1 VTKAA
6 LGTFAVGALV
16 LLVAEATILH
26 VLGFLILLAAIAC
39 GVFAIADP
47 DDLRGEED
55 QSAR

>member
-1 VTKAA
+1 VSKAA

-26 VLGFLILLAAIAC
+26 VVGFLVLLAAIAF

-47 DDLRGEED
+47 DDLRRDDE
-55 QSAR
+55 

>member
-26 VLGFLILLAAIAC
+26 VVGFLVLLAAIAC

-47 DDLRGEED
+47 DDLRRDDE
-55 QSAR
+55 